1 MHYIRWNT
9 GEGNAGL
16 TEREMYKMLWE
27 RTGVTDKSGL
37 TLEPIDW
44 GQAPGEPDNDPADTS
59 AEEIHQAAA
68 EYRRMLRYALDGC
81 RHLIWKT
88 AFDLNKPELSATQ
101 AQEIVFQLGQMAND
115 LDSYEAE
122 AERLGLG
129 K

>member
-1 MHYIRWNT
+1 MMEYYERKA
-9 GEGNAGL
+9 EE
-16 TEREMYKMLWE
+16 EREAVKMQAVREALLGDLFPHKKEPAEYAKLARATYE
-27 RTGVTDKSGL
+27 RT
-37 TLEPIDW
+37 
-44 GQAPGEPDNDPADTS
+44 
-59 AEEIHQAAA
+59 
-68 EYRRMLRYALDGC
+68 LRYSIEGC

-88 AFDLNKPELSATQ
+88 AFDLNGPELTATQ

>member
-1 MHYIRWNT
+1 M
-9 GEGNAGL
+9 GEERNDGVLCVGNDV
-16 TEREMYKMLWE
+16 E
-27 RTGVTDKSGL
+27 
-37 TLEPIDW
+37 
-44 GQAPGEPDNDPADTS
+44 
-59 AEEIHQAAA
+59 AEERMELREQESIEKDAKLAQATY
-68 EYRRMLRYALDGC
+68 ERMLAYAIEGC

-88 AFDLNKPELSATQ
+88 AFELNKPEVTAAQ